1 MARIAS
7 LSQLNESAGKDYL
20 AESYGKVIDNVAK
33 STISSIIKNT
43 DLSGDPTTGTVEAK
57 RFTNTSSKAYGTAR
71 SGGAGQKNVV
81 RPVTIAIDVDRELIH
96 EVEEKDTALYGVDGL
111 ISRKSAQDEK
121 SMERELERAFFIEAA
136 VKGTRKT
143 SFTATAALDKFE
155 EFVQGIENTSNDFVD
170 GVDRDMIHVVMNTA
184 TYGELRT
191 YIDTNTNNASVNTGI
206 AEMGTLHGVK
216 VYSSVYLPSGVT
228 RLGMAEGSVA
238 QPVRTVMDEAGKFPA
253 SNAYHFG
260 MFYSYGC
267 EAVMPD
273 LIQYV
278 ADALA
283 NLTVTVADSATAG
296 ATALT
301 VTAYTVAGVSAAS
314 YAYKV
319 IGASAGTV
327 PCFGDTVTGYTAFTT
342 IGTAFDVATT
352 NNYYI
357 IVVALDADGNVLAG
371 KQVQAV
377 IA

>member
-7 LSQLNESAGKDYL
+7 LSQLNESAGYDYL
-20 AESYGKVIDNVAK
+20 AESYGKVIDNVSK
-33 STISSIIKNT
+33 STISSILKNT

-57 RFTNTSSKAYGTAR
+57 RFTNTASKAYGTAR

-81 RPVTIAIDVDRELIH
+81 RPVVIPINVDRELIH

-111 ISRKSAQDEK
+111 ITRKSAQDEK
-121 SMERELERAFFIEAA
+121 SMQRELERAFFATA
-136 VKGTRKT
+136 CLDGTRKT
-143 SFTATAALDKFE
+143 SFTATTALDKFE
-155 EFVQGIENTSNDFVD
+155 EFVQGIENTTNDFVD

-191 YIDTNTNNASVNTGI
+191 YIDTTTNNANVNTAI

-216 VYSSVYLPSGVT
+216 VYSSVYLPSGVS
-228 RLGMAEGSVA
+228 RVAMAEGSVA

-260 MFYSYGC
+260 MFYSYGT

-278 ADALA
+278 ADALS
-283 NLTVTVADSATAG
+283 NLTVTVADHATAG
-296 ATALT
+296 STSLT
-301 VTAYTVAGVSAAS
+301 VGAYTGAAS
-314 YAYKV
+314 YAYK
-319 IGASAGTV
+319 IAGASAGTV
-327 PCFGDTVTGYTAFTT
+327 PSFGDTVTGYTAITVD
-342 IGTAFDVATT
+342 TATAVATT

-357 IVVALDADGNVLAG
+357 IVVALDADGNVIAG